1 MDGSGRRRQPPRF
14 LSHTQYKPREQ
25 ACSVP
30 VCRWAICGAPLT
42 VPGLANPGP
51 TQLLLHRPSGQ
62 LHPLISPF
70 GYSLWTVSVFES
82 HPLNFIFLCGHL
94 EISSCR
100 DKALRVGLLLCAC
113 GPWWE
118 VVPHSPLPEAP
129 IVLASIFSAS
139 SIHLCQSDGGDG
151 YPSFTAQPKTLQL
164 TALRLSPS
172 NLINWVI
179 RSVPSG
185 FYDTQGIKCVK
196 VLCRLYSFYLKAW
209 CY

>member
-1 MDGSGRRRQPPRF
+1 MPSLFLGSLDTDLGTD
-14 LSHTQYKPREQ
+14 LSSRNNPNDHSAE
-25 ACSVP
+25 
-30 VCRWAICGAPLT
+30 
-42 VPGLANPGP
+42 AND
-51 TQLLLHRPSGQ
+51 RK
-62 LHPLISPF
+62 
-70 GYSLWTVSVFES
+70 E
-82 HPLNFIFLCGHL
+82 
-94 EISSCR
+94 E
-100 DKALRVGLLLCAC
+100 AL
-113 GPWWE
+113 
-118 VVPHSPLPEAP
+118 S
-129 IVLASIFSAS
+129 F
-139 SIHLCQSDGGDG
+139 QSDGGDG